1 MVIAAER
8 HTAARCHLA
17 GFTLVE
23 LLVALF
29 ALSLLAVMGWR
40 GLDAMVRTQSTLQAR
55 ADEAL
60 ALQVGLA
67 QWRAD
72 LDAAVTLPGQPTVQ
86 WDGQVLRLVRRA
98 DAGSG
103 LEGDGVVVAA
113 WTRRAGADGSLW
125 RRWQSLPMTQRQEL
139 QAAWQQAGL
148 WARNPG
154 ESERARETAVL
165 PLDDWRVY
173 FYRNDAWTHPQSS
186 DAPGTTAGAS
196 SRQGGSGTPG
206 GSGGSSGSGAS
217 GTDGGTGSGSGRA
230 ATTGYSLPEGV
241 RIVLLLP
248 AGQPVAGSLTLD
260 WVSPRLSGGPS

>member
-1 MVIAAER
+1 MSTPMPIS
-8 HTAARCHLA
+8 AARDGEARRRPA

-55 ADEAL
+55 ADETL

-72 LDAAVTLPGQPTVQ
+72 LDAAVTLPGQPTAQ

-103 LEGDGVVVAA
+103 LEGEGVVVAA

-125 RRWQSLPMTQRQEL
+125 RRWQSLPMTQRQAL
-139 QAAWQQAGL
+139 QGAWQQAGL

-154 ESERARETAVL
+154 ASKRARETAVL
-165 PLDDWRVY
+165 PLDDGQVY
-173 FYRNDAWTHPQSS
+173 FYRGDAWTHPQSS
-186 DAPGTTAGAS
+186 DAANTST
-196 SRQGGSGTPG
+196 GGQP
-206 GSGGSSGSGAS
+206 
-217 GTDGGTGSGSGRA
+217 R
-230 ATTGYSLPEGV
+230 TTGVTYSLPEGV
-241 RIVLLLP
+241 RLVLALP
-248 AGQPVAGSLTLD
+248 AGQPVAGTLTFD
-260 WVSPRLSGGPS
+260 WVSPRLSGGAS